1 MGAAQRIYRR
11 KIRSV
16 QSTKKITKAMEM
28 IASSRIVK
36 AQKQLQAAVPYT
48 RHLYAAISA
57 TASHAAEVDNHPLT
71 AKPRLQKRAIF
82 LVITADRGLAGAYS
96 INAIREGEGLT
107 RLLVD
112 EKGFEEVI
120 PYVVGRKGV
129 SYYKFREREMGDQW
143 VGFSDQPSGDDA
155 RRISKALLERFLER
169 TEDGG
174 ADEIH
179 IVYTH
184 FVNMVTQEPR
194 VRRVLPLEVI
204 EEEVDISGQ
213 HVGRVD
219 NEPEEDKPYFPLY
232 DFEPGADAVLDE
244 LLPRYVENAVYA
256 ALLMSAASEHAARRR
271 ACKSAT
277 DNAEDL
283 IKTYTRLANQARQA
297 EITQEISEIV
307 GGADALA
314 SATAGS

>member
-1 MGAAQRIYRR
+1 MGAQQRVFRR
-11 KIRSV
+11 KIRSI
-16 QSTKKITKAMEM
+16 QSTMKITKAMEM

-36 AQKQLQAAVPYT
+36 AQKALDSAVPYT
-48 RHLYAAISA
+48 RALFDAISA
-57 TASHAAEVDNHPLT
+57 TASHAAGVEKHPLT
-71 AKPRLQKRAIF
+71 AKARLEQRALV

-96 INAIREGEGLT
+96 INALREAEALT
-107 RLLVD
+107 RLLK
-112 EKGFEEVI
+112 EKRGFSEVI

-129 SYYKFREREMGDQW
+129 SFYKFRDREVGGEW
-143 VGFSDQPSGDDA
+143 VGFSDQPTYSDA
-155 RRISKALLERFLER
+155 KEVADAMLERFLQR

-179 IVYTH
+179 VVYTH
-184 FVNMVTQEPR
+184 FVNMGTQQPR
-194 VRRVLPLEVI
+194 VRRILPLEVV

-213 HVGRVD
+213 HLGHPD
-219 NEPEEDKPYFPLY
+219 NAPAEDKPVFPLY

-244 LLPRYVENAVYA
+244 LLPRYVEDAVYA
-256 ALLMSAASEHAARRR
+256 AMLMSATSEHAARRR

-277 DNAEDL
+277 DNAKEL
-283 IKTYTRLANQARQA
+283 MRTYTRLANQARQA

-314 SATAGS
+314 SANAGS

>member
-1 MGAAQRIYRR
+1 MGAQQRVFRR
-11 KIRSV
+11 KIRSI
-16 QSTKKITKAMEM
+16 QSTMKITKAMEM
-28 IASSRIVK
+28 IASSRIIK
-36 AQKQLQAAVPYT
+36 AQKALDAAVPYT
-48 RHLYAAISA
+48 RALFDAISA
-57 TASHAAEVDNHPLT
+57 TASHASGVDKHPLT
-71 AKPRLQKRAIF
+71 AKARLEQRALV

-96 INAIREGEGLT
+96 INAIREAEGLT
-107 RLLVD
+107 RLLKD
-112 EKGFEEVI
+112 RGFSDVV

-129 SYYKFREREMGDQW
+129 GYYRFREKEMGGEW
-143 VGFSDQPSGDDA
+143 VGFSDQPDYAHAKEIADT
-155 RRISKALLERFLER
+155 LLERFLQR

-179 IVYTH
+179 VVYTH
-184 FVNMVTQEPR
+184 FVNMGTQQPR
-194 VRRVLPLEVI
+194 VRRILPLEVV

-213 HVGRVD
+213 HIGRPD
-219 NEPEEDKPYFPLY
+219 NEAGEDKPVFPLY

-256 ALLMSAASEHAARRR
+256 ALLMSATSEHAARRR

-277 DNAEDL
+277 DNASEL
-283 IKTYTRLANQARQA
+283 MKTYTRLANQARQA

-314 SATAGS
+314 AANAGS